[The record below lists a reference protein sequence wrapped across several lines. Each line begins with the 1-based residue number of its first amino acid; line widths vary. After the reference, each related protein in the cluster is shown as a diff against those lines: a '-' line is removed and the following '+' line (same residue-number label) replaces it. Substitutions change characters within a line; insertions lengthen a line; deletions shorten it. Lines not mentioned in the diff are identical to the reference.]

1 MVSASKLARWGEVA
15 LGLVYPRWCQVCRQH
30 PAIPDHGYVCDRCCS
45 GPQGVKWI
53 RPPFCNRCGLPYP
66 GEITADFRCSN
77 CAELSL
83 SFSQARA
90 AVVASE
96 LVLEVIHQYKYN
108 RALWFEPFLAGLLVN
123 AAAGQ
128 IRPEDWDLIVPVP
141 LHPVREREREFN
153 QAERLAYHLSKATRV
168 PLNGRLAKRVEC
180 TETQTMLTREERAKN
195 VKGAFFVKNFGP
207 LEKKRV
213 VVVDDVLTTGSTTS
227 ACSRALLDAGAAD
240 VSVWTLARGL

>member
-1 MVSASKLARWGEVA
+1 MASTSKLGQWIEAA
-15 LGLVYPRWCQVCRQH
+15 LGLIYPRWCQVCHQN
-30 PAIPDHGYVCDRCCS
+30 PAFPENGYVCDGCS
-45 GPQGVKWI
+45 NGPQGIKWI

-66 GEITADFRCSN
+66 GQITTDFQCSN
-77 CAELSL
+77 CANLSL

-90 AVVASE
+90 AVVATE

-108 RALWFEPFLAGLLVN
+108 RGLWFEPFLAGLLVN
-123 AAAGQ
+123 AATG
-128 IRPEDWDLIVPVP
+128 RVSPDDWDLIVPVP

-153 QAERLAYHLSKATRV
+153 QAERLASHLSRATRV
-168 PLNGRLAKRVEC
+168 PLNDGLARRVEY

-195 VKGAFFVKNFGP
+195 VKDAFVVTNRGP
-207 LEKKRV
+207 LEGKRV

-227 ACSRALLDAGAAD
+227 ACSRALLDAGAAK

>member
-1 MVSASKLARWGEVA
+1 MASASKLGRWGKMA
-15 LGLVYPRWCQVCRQH
+15 LGLIYPHWCQVCRQH
-30 PAIPDHGYVCDRCCS
+30 PAIPERGYVCDTCS
-45 GPQGVKWI
+45 TGPQGVKWI
-53 RPPFCNRCGLPYP
+53 RPPFCDRCGLPYQ
-66 GEITADFRCSN
+66 GQINTDFRCSN

-90 AVVASE
+90 AVVATE

-108 RALWFEPFLAGLLVN
+108 RSLWFEPFLADLLVD

-128 IRPEDWDLIVPVP
+128 VSPDDWDLIVPVP

-153 QAERLAYHLSKATRV
+153 QAERLADHLSRATRV
-168 PLNGRLAKRVEC
+168 PLNARLAKRVEC
-180 TETQTMLTREERAKN
+180 TQTQTMLTREERAKN
-195 VKGAFFVKNFGP
+195 VKGAFFVRNWGP

-227 ACSRALLDAGAAD
+227 ACSRALLDAGAAK